1 MYSPPQDI
9 DSLLFDLIWVSS
21 FVEPDMKFVPVDP
34 DGQTNSCCRRLELPT
49 LNYNAS
55 TSHAKCRSVCCRPL
69 LKYFTNDKH
78 VSPLC
83 REETR

>member
-9 DSLLFDLIWVSS
+9 DSLLFDLIWVNS
-21 FVEPDMKFVPVDP
+21 FVEPNMKFVPDDS

-55 TSHAKCRSVCCRPL
+55 TSHANCRSVQIL
-69 LKYFTNDKH
+69 ALQANNSNLEGTH
-78 VSPLC
+78 
-83 REETR
+83 